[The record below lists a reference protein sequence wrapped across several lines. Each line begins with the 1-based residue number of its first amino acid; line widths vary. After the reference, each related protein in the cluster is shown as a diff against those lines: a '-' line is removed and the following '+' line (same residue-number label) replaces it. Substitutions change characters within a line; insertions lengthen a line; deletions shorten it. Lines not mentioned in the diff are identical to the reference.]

1 MARYMRNEDGY
12 LDPTA
17 HNAINNVDEDRQRF
31 LALLRQLKHDCE
43 YAGFELKG
51 RIFVKDKR
59 TGKVWR

>member
-51 RIFVKDKR
+51 RIIVEDKR

>member
-31 LALLRQLKHDCE
+31 LVLLRH
-43 YAGFELKG
+43 F
-51 RIFVKDKR
+51 R
-59 TGKVWR
+59 